1 MTITKE
7 VFDDYVEKSFFN
19 QYNFSGRFTPSKISS
34 NMIPYKDLQE
44 FHYQTSFFLNFY
56 ASLYIE
62 LKKHESD
69 ITYNI
74 TTFTKTIENLGI
86 IIDSSTTINN
96 LSAFTSNN
104 FIFYVNTFEAK
115 TSNQAELYK
124 YGISLSSTIAY
135 LSAYSDIINISKPN
149 FGSNPI
155 TLTITSNS
163 ILYLNTLIL
172 KSSTTLFKTDILN
185 RTNSLSSIPENN
197 KIIKKD
203 NKSKFKEIIEEI
215 LFQTPENILG
225 YLLYKKLY
233 YNIILYNI
241 NIQNIIRTNY
251 LNYYDNTSLTIN
263 NISETNY
270 KYNLI
275 TTSQDIKISKD
286 ITCDI
291 LIVGGGGGGG
301 FNGGGGGG
309 GGEVLYYTNDDIS
322 FKSGKSILLN
332 IGTYN
337 IIIGEGGSGGK
348 YQINGQN
355 GLISSII
362 NSSTNTIIVSAKG
375 GGKGGSID
383 QIGNGG
389 NVGGAGGSGKN
400 IYSGYATS
408 EYGGNGGNGDVDMGG
423 GGGGGANISDIN
435 KNGKNGVRSIYNGG
449 GDGGDGINI
458 NITGTLI
465 EYGGGGGGGSTH
477 SSSKKGLGKFGG
489 GYGGGYGYENGILK
503 MINGENGKINTGGG
517 GGGGC
522 MMGAGGV
529 DNMGNGGNGGSGI
542 VIIRYTD
549 KDNEVIINKVRT
561 YDENKAIKTTKIN
574 EIKNLIKENTT
585 NITELNRI
593 HFVNVNNEFLIEK
606 NNYRNKIS
614 ALNNL
619 KNEFFKTQ
627 DILNTSIKLYND
639 QFKKY
644 KFVKKYS
651 TYIIISLIIIIILII
666 VVSLFPFFSY
676 NTLKNIY
683 ILLLVILIIITFIYY
698 INFKYINLYENFVAI
713 GSETNLISLSSLS
726 DHATFYNDLLP
737 AINEYSN
744 AYNDLLNNMRVNINT
759 IGNKTF
765 SRDSNIY
772 LYNLYLEKK
781 RQVEYNHIKS
791 TNLFNF
797 IEVIKK
803 NIDYLFNIILIISC
817 FTIILLISL
826 IIYSIVPFLYIF
838 IIVLCVVLI
847 TILMIYFTIVIIQPT
862 RMIANKKYWASENPA
877 LKTIHMI

>member
-135 LSAYSDIINISKPN
+135 LSAYSDIIDISKPN

-172 KSSTTLFKTDILN
+172 KSSTTLVKTDILN

-215 LFQTPENILG
+215 LSQTPENILG

-251 LNYYDNTSLTIN
+251 LNYYDNSIIIN
-263 NISETNY
+263 NISNTNY
-270 KYNLI
+270 KYISI
-275 TTSQDIKISKD
+275 TTSQNIKINKD
-286 ITCDI
+286 IQCDI
-291 LIVGGGGGGG
+291 LIVGGGGGGSSYL
-301 FNGGGGGG
+301 GGGGGG
-309 GGEVLYYTNDDIS
+309 GQVLYYTDNNVV
-322 FKSGKSILLN
+322 FKSGNSKKLISGI
-332 IGTYN
+332 YN
-337 IIIGEGGSGGK
+337 INI
-348 YQINGQN
+348 
-355 GLISSII
+355 
-362 NSSTNTIIVSAKG
+362 
-375 GGKGGSID
+375 
-383 QIGNGG
+383 
-389 NVGGAGGSGKN
+389 GAGGSAGN
-400 IYSGYATS
+400 TGQTS
-408 EYGGNGGNGDVDMGG
+408 Y
-423 GGGGGANISDIN
+423 IT
-435 KNGKNGVRSIYNGG
+435 
-449 GDGGDGINI
+449 NI
-458 NITGTLI
+458 NNQNDYIVSA
-465 EYGGGGGGGSTH
+465 YGGGGGGIGGDNIGGAGGTGNLYIPLGQVFKYVPNNRISKNGGNGGSGYGN
-477 SSSKKGLGKFGG
+477 SGGGGGGVKINNLNNGEDGGFSKGG
-489 GYGGGYGYENGILK
+489 HGGYGIILDITGTNIGYGGGGGGSEYYFQDQFSAGYGRDGGGNGGGSS
-503 MINGENGKINTGGG
+503 INSIMGPYATSGQANTGGG
-517 GGGGC
+517 GGGGFYEYLDNYNR
-522 MMGAGGV
+522 V
-529 DNMGNGGNGGSGI
+529 DNRIGGNGGSGI

-561 YDENKAIKTTKIN
+561 SDENKAIKTTKIN
-574 EIKNLIKENTT
+574 DIKNLIKENTT

-713 GSETNLISLSSLS
+713 GSETNLISVSSLS